1 MKDSKKW
8 DALGFGLGICM
19 IAIGVILFFTGYET
33 EGITYYSFGGDYY
46 TEQYRVTGNVVA
58 NINNLIEL
66 IHLLGCLLFIFIGA
80 LTTIKYGKLYFSSE
94 IETTTIADSTANIQ
108 KDNDLPDL
116 NDIEISHVAE
126 PEPFAQSTVPTSM
139 TQNTENNIDELPDL

>member
-33 EGITYYSFGGDYY
+33 EGIIYYSFGGDYY

-94 IETTTIADSTANIQ
+94 IETKTVAASTTVIQ
-108 KDNDLPDL
+108 EDNNLPDL
-116 NDIEISHVAE
+116 NDIETSHEAV
-126 PEPFAQSTVPTSM
+126 PESFSQSAVTVSVP
-139 TQNTENNIDELPDL
+139 QNNENIVDELPDL